1 MSLPRRTFLTLAA
14 AAALRTASPARAAPA
29 YPTRPVRIV
38 VGYPPGGITD
48 VIARLIAP
56 WLSERLGQQFF
67 VENRP
72 GASSNVAADAVVRAV
87 PDGHT
92 LFLLSATNAYNV
104 TLYDN
109 LTFDLARDLAPVAS
123 IGRDAFVLVIIPSV
137 PAQSGADFIAYA
149 RANPGKINLATS
161 GTGSASDLYGVLFK
175 AMAGIELT
183 TVHYRGVGQ
192 TLPDL
197 IGGRVQ
203 AIFLPVASALGHIR
217 DGKLRPLGVT
227 TATRRDVLPDVPP
240 IGDFVPGYEATDW
253 TGIGAPARTP
263 AEIVT
268 LLNGEINAALAD
280 PAFIARLAAL
290 GVEPFA
296 STPAEFARFIAAY
309 TATWGEVI
317 RAAHLKPE

>member
-1 MSLPRRTFLTLAA
+1 MV
-14 AAALRTASPARAAPA
+14 RAA
-29 YPTRPVRIV
+29 
-38 VGYPPGGITD
+38 
-48 VIARLIAP
+48 
-56 WLSERLGQQFF
+56 
-67 VENRP
+67 
-72 GASSNVAADAVVRAV
+72 

-263 AEIVT
+263 AEIIT

-280 PAFIARLAAL
+280 PAFAARLAAL
-290 GVEPFA
+290 GVEPFP

-309 TATWGEVI
+309 TATWGKVI